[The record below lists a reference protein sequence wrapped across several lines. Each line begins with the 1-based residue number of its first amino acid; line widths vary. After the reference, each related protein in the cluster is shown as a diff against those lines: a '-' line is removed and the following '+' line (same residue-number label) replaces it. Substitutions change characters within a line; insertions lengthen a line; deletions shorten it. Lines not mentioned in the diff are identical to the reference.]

1 MTILAVKNLLHDK
14 VRLAVTL
21 TGVIFA
27 LVLIAVQFGLFLGFM
42 ETSSNIVTRSGID
55 LWVTAPGLPHVNGG
69 SAQPERRRYKV
80 LEIPGVEKAEAYVLA
95 FANWKLPSGAKESVQ
110 VVGFDL
116 DSGLGG
122 PSRLVAGSVDDLRG
136 DDTVLIDEHYRKKLG
151 VTSLGQTGEING
163 VRARVVGY
171 TRGLLSFTTAPYV
184 FTSLKHGQRYM
195 NLDSAS
201 AIFIVVKLARG
212 ADPQQVKR
220 AIQARIPDCAV
231 YTNHEMA
238 TKTQNYWLFS
248 TGAGVTTL
256 MGAALGLLVGMV
268 VVAQTLYAATM
279 DHIREFGTL
288 KAMGAANRYIY
299 HVIVEQAVLS
309 AAMGYAVAI
318 VIALAVVHAASK
330 GDALILL
337 PLPVALGLFGAA
349 VLMCIAASVISIR
362 KATRID
368 PAIVFR
374 A

>member
-1 MTILAVKNLLHDK
+1 MTILAVKNLFHDK

-42 ETSSNIVTRSGID
+42 ETSANIVTRSGVD

-80 LEIPGVEKAEAYVLA
+80 LAVAGVLQAEPYVLA

-122 PSRLVAGSVDDLRG
+122 PSSLVAGSVDDLRG
-136 DDTVLIDEHYRKKLG
+136 DDTVFIDEHYRGKLG
-151 VTSLGQTGEING
+151 VTALGQTGEINS

-171 TRGLLSFTTAPYV
+171 TKGLLSFTTAPYV
-184 FTSLKHGQRYM
+184 FTSLKHGQKYM
-195 NLDSAS
+195 GLSETQ
-201 AIFIVVKLARG
+201 AIFIVVKLAAG
-212 ADPQQVKR
+212 VDPQQAKR
-220 AIQARIPDCAV
+220 AIRAQLPDCAV
-231 YTNHEMA
+231 FTNREMA
-238 TKTQNYWLFS
+238 SKTQTYWLFS
-248 TGAGVTTL
+248 TGAGITTL
-256 MGAALGLLVGMV
+256 MGAALGMLVGMV
-268 VVAQTLYAATM
+268 VVAQTLYAATV

-299 HVIVEQAVLS
+299 RVIVEQAVLS
-309 AAMGYAVAI
+309 AAMGYAFAI
-318 VIALAVVHAASK
+318 VIALAVVHAASQ
-330 GDALILL
+330 GDAPILL
-337 PLPVALGLFGAA
+337 PLPVAVGLFFMA
-349 VLMCIAASVISIR
+349 VLMCVAASAISIR

-368 PAIVFR
+368 PALVFR